1 MIARSSTIVVTWCC
15 NVVFFDIELN
25 VHCLSPPSC
34 KWILVYTGGLQSKES
49 INDSHLHSTM
59 KTRYKH
65 HPYKYAPHVLEVD
78 LTLSLI
84 ISPLNLIIYI
94 PISKEQFKLM
104 DGKKFMTSLLTFS
117 KFLLWEIDKKNQIYN
132 GKILHLLFILKF
144 SIT

>member
-1 MIARSSTIVVTWCC
+1 MYIVS
-15 NVVFFDIELN
+15 
-25 VHCLSPPSC
+25 VHQAANGYWLT
-34 KWILVYTGGLQSKES
+34 LGVNLQWTSVPSKES

-78 LTLSLI
+78 LTLNLI

-117 KFLLWEIDKKNQIYN
+117 KFLLWEIDKKT
-132 GKILHLLFILKF
+132 KSILEKSYIFYSFWSFQSPNTNL
-144 SIT
+144 T

>member
-1 MIARSSTIVVTWCC
+1 MYIVS
-15 NVVFFDIELN
+15 
-25 VHCLSPPSC
+25 VHQAANGYWLT
-34 KWILVYTGGLQSKES
+34 LGVNLQWTSVPSKES

-78 LTLSLI
+78 LTLNLI

>member
-1 MIARSSTIVVTWCC
+1 MYIVS
-15 NVVFFDIELN
+15 
-25 VHCLSPPSC
+25 VHQAANGYWFTLG
-34 KWILVYTGGLQSKES
+34 VYLQWTGVQSKES
-49 INDSHLHSTM
+49 INDSNLHSTM

-78 LTLSLI
+78 LTLNLI